1 MPNEFQHSFLEN
13 WDDWQGTE
21 QEQLATTQG
30 LYGMAPLRD
39 KVIIIIFIVM
49 ADTFVWEMHEVRK
62 GTWVLLLLLL
72 FVFSWFC

>member
-49 ADTFVWEMHEVRK
+49 ADTFVWEVRK
-62 GTWVLLLLLL
+62 GIWVLLLLLL

>member
-13 WDDWQGTE
+13 WDNWQGTE

-39 KVIIIIFIVM
+39 KVIIIIFIIIIIVIVIIVM
-49 ADTFVWEMHEVRK
+49 ADTFVQTNSDHVEVGK
-62 GTWVLLLLLL
+62 L
-72 FVFSWFC
+72 